1 MAVKTACP
9 HCDTV
14 YNLADATIGKKVR
27 CKKCNEAFTVEDVPV
42 AEEQIQPEERGRLRS
57 APARL
62 RDEDED
68 DFDDDRPSRRPRRP
82 LRKSSSSDFPVL
94 AVTLIAGGVVLAAV
108 LIVVGAWLFMSRQPP
123 AGPPQAAAPQPV
135 NAQPQNPPLQAAANP
150 QAAPPQGLPVT
161 DKAILLF
168 NGKVTQDFPRPG
180 LRFSVEY
187 KFQKGGPAPGQHYFW
202 VIEPEHGDGY
212 EVRLNWTEL
221 GKEDTLKASTIMPGF
236 GARGPFTM
244 SIQMG
249 QFPGGLGRRGRE
261 TISNKLVVDMP
272 AGANAP
278 QMPGIP
284 GNGLPPGAQAAPPPR
299 IERKALDDAEITG
312 ILADLASGER
322 SRIQLACA
330 KLGTSL
336 PGNRRDEVAK
346 ALEKLLADTDAFH
359 RQFAAQALATWGTKD
374 NVPALIK
381 AADDTNFATRWAVLE
396 ALAAMKDARA
406 SAKLAEHL
414 ADHGDRIHASKGL
427 QAIGAAA
434 EKDVAKSLKHQDW
447 GVRLEAC
454 HILKTIGTKDSL
466 DALRAAQQDENGL
479 VKMAADEA
487 ARACAGR

>member
-9 HCDTV
+9 HCDAV

-42 AEEQIQPEERGRLRS
+42 AEEAEEQIQSGERGRLRS
-57 APARL
+57 SPPRL
-62 RDEDED
+62 RDEDQD
-68 DFDDDRPSRRPRRP
+68 DFEDDRPSRRPRRP
-82 LRKSSSSDFPVL
+82 VRKTASAGFPVV
-94 AVTLIAGGVVLAAV
+94 AVALIAGGVVVVAV
-108 LIVVGAWLFMSRQPP
+108 LIVAGAWLLMSRQPP
-123 AGPPQAAAPQPV
+123 PDQPQAAAPQPV
-135 NAQPQNPPLQAAANP
+135 NAQPQNPPAQAAANP
-150 QAAPPQGLPVT
+150 QAAPPALPVT

-187 KFQKGGPAPGQHYFW
+187 RFQKGGPAPGQHYFW

-221 GKEDTLKASTIMPGF
+221 GKEDTLKASSFMPGF
-236 GARGPFTM
+236 GARGPYTM
-244 SIQMG
+244 SIQMS
-249 QFPGGLGRRGRE
+249 QFPGGIGRRGRE
-261 TISNKLVVDMP
+261 TISNKLAVDVP

-278 QMPGIP
+278 QRPGIP
-284 GNGLPPGAQAAPPPR
+284 EPGAPAAPPPS
-299 IERKALDDAEITG
+299 IERKALADAEITG
-312 ILADLASGER
+312 VLADLASGER
-322 SRIQLACA
+322 PRIQLACA
-330 KLGTSL
+330 RLGTTL
-336 PGNRRDEVAK
+336 PGNRRAEVAK

-359 RQFAAQALATWGTKD
+359 RQFAAQALASWGTKD
-374 NVPALIK
+374 NVPALLK
-381 AADDTNFATRWAVLE
+381 AADDSNFATRWAVLD

-406 SAKLAEHL
+406 AAKLAEHL
-414 ADHGDRIHASKGL
+414 VDHGDRIHASKGL
-427 QAIGAAA
+427 EAIGAAA

-454 HILKTIGTKDSL
+454 RILKTIGTKESL